1 MSVIARS
8 VGHTVWPEIAGPVFL
23 FTLCGV
29 AVTVGCEVS
38 GYAMKVNT
46 IMLSVLTTMLSFVVS
61 LRTSSALERWNAGRQ
76 AWSTLSVASRN
87 LGSLIWIHVGST
99 TLTPTEQAEIVT
111 GSDEDEIERLKS
123 LIEKRT
129 MLNLI
134 QAFATATKHHVRGE
148 SGAFY
153 DDLYDLVKPLPK
165 YSFPSGIDD
174 QNGIAR
180 ETVTGIWRS
189 PLPDGTYVIPTSMTS
204 SMSSSPSGAAT
215 PRFGSAS
222 TSQLGHLDLEKG
234 TVDGIDGIGELGRV
248 AREGDSTSREI
259 KLAPGYNPPPRGLY
273 HYAPAFLLFRP
284 IVSLFKPVE
293 KKHKLSFG
301 TNLPLEI
308 HLHLSGYLSTL
319 MQRGTIPTPLV
330 SVYYASINSLAD
342 SLGTMERVLSTPL
355 PFSYIVHLRATAY
368 VYLVL
373 LPFQI
378 YASLK
383 WLTIPAMFV
392 AACVFLGFLELG
404 EQLQQPFGYDDSDH
418 DLDKYCA
425 LVAAELQ
432 EIAAHSPPTASSFV
446 FSSLNTPFKPFDRR
460 SAPEI
465 LASFSEKH
473 GGTDQ
478 DVVKGVPGMRHFLT
492 RHWHEL
498 EDRAARDRSA
508 RKKRGVGATWTKT
521 DEDGRM
527 VHVCTLK

>member
-1 MSVIARS
+1 MSIIARK
-8 VGHTVWPEIAGPVFL
+8 VGESVWPEIAGPVVL
-23 FTLCGV
+23 FTLCAV

-38 GYAMKVNT
+38 GYAMKLNT
-46 IMLSVLTTMLSFVVS
+46 IMLSVLTTMLSFVIS

-99 TLTPTEQAEIVT
+99 TLTPAEQAEIVT

-134 QAFATATKHHVRGE
+134 QAFATATKHYVRGE

-165 YSFPSGIDD
+165 YSFPSGIEDP
-174 QNGIAR
+174 NGVTR

-215 PRFGSAS
+215 PRVGSAS
-222 TSQLGHLDLEKG
+222 TSQLGHVDLEKG
-234 TVDGIDGIGELGRV
+234 TAGSIGELG
-248 AREGDSTSREI
+248 ALPKEGDTTSREI
-259 KLAPGYNPPPRGLY
+259 KLTPGYNPPPRDLY

-284 IVSLFKPVE
+284 ILNLFKPVE
-293 KKHKLSFG
+293 KKHKTSFG

-308 HLHLSGYLSTL
+308 HLHL
-319 MQRGTIPTPLV
+319 
-330 SVYYASINSLAD
+330 VYYASLNSLAD

-368 VYLVL
+368 IYILL

-383 WLTIPAMFV
+383 WLTIPAVFI

-404 EQLQQPFGYDDSDH
+404 EQLSNPFGYDTADA
-418 DLDKYCA
+418 DLDLYCA
-425 LVAAELQ
+425 LIAAELQ
-432 EIAAHSPPTASSFV
+432 EITAHSPPTASSFV
-446 FSSLNTPFKPFDRR
+446 FSPLNTPFQPFDRR

-478 DVVKGVPGMRHFLT
+478 DRVKGVPGMRHFLA

-508 RKKRGVGATWTKT
+508 HKKRGVGATWTKT
-521 DEDGRM
+521 DEDGRT